1 MGVRHLHHITHLHH
15 DHSLENNLWPYTL
28 ISPLQAYFLGVF
40 TCVALFIAY
49 NYYFPIDD
57 SSFFIVAASTRNR
70 RRGSKK
76 KSVLSSPSK
85 RRNRSLSSSPTN
97 TNKSSSNNSPPS
109 VASQWGLERKCARM
123 AELPTKTKTSKGR
136 VYKRLVSNIN
146 NRASSR
152 VFRKNKRLSK
162 KIGNDYAQCRGGG
175 GGNLQSDQV
184 AVINPIARNRAAY
197 NNNKKNTAVWSS
209 PPPTT
214 EQIYNAASQE
224 LIKCMN
230 AQPLHNDVKVSPSK
244 SVTFKDDEEIN
255 TSYLS
260 PASSNECMDMKGFSF
275 DHDKEN
281 VDTQLSSS
289 DKDETRKVSENNAG
303 DVSDSVPNV
312 LVPAN
317 DSPLVRMNAVSD
329 LSPLLEDDT
338 IQRSLAESNIDTLV
352 EDDSTDK
359 QTLVEGRKRLIVLIS
374 KGVHD
379 YKQSAKQ
386 SQALNLLS
394 DLSIPYSIV
403 DGMDA
408 SQREER
414 DGLFSVSGI
423 RGNYPQIFVF
433 TCTDVDEVSVGH
445 TFLGGYDWLNSQ
457 TIEDLKAIVVDN
469 VPDSQADDVVPVEE
483 VIVSADSQAQTVSSS
498 EARLTVLI
506 SKGVHDVSQ
515 ATNQKDCLDL
525 LTDLSIP
532 YTIIDGMN
540 PCEKEKRDALFE
552 ISGIRGNYPQIFTPA
567 SSDACFYLGGH
578 KWLMKAHKTGEVN
591 LFVV

>member
-1 MGVRHLHHITHLHH
+1 MSVRHLHHIHLHTT
-15 DHSLENNLWPYTL
+15 NNSSWPYTI

-57 SSFFIVAASTRNR
+57 PSFFIVAASTRNR
-70 RRGSKK
+70 RRGSK

-85 RRNRSLSSSPTN
+85 RRNRSLSSSLTN
-97 TNKSSSNNSPPS
+97 GNKSSINSQPS
-109 VASQWGLERKCARM
+109 VVSQWGLERKCARM

-146 NRASSR
+146 DRASSR

-162 KIGNDYAQCRGGG
+162 KTGNDYAQCRGGG
-175 GGNLQSDQV
+175 NLHH
-184 AVINPIARNRAAY
+184 PIARNRAAY
-197 NNNKKNTAVWSS
+197 NKKKNTAAVWSS
-209 PPPTT
+209 SPPSSS

-224 LIKCMN
+224 LINCKN
-230 AQPLHNDVKVSPSK
+230 AQPLHKNVKVSPK
-244 SVTFKDDEEIN
+244 SVTFKDNDEMN

-260 PASSNECMDMKGFSF
+260 PTSSNECMDTKVFSF

-281 VDTQLSSS
+281 VDIQLSSS
-289 DKDETRKVSENNAG
+289 DKDETQK
-303 DVSDSVPNV
+303 VSDSVPNV

-317 DSPLVRMNAVSD
+317 EESPLVRMNAVSD
-329 LSPLLEDDT
+329 ISSLLEDD
-338 IQRSLAESNIDTLV
+338 IVQRSLAERNIDTSA
-352 EDDSTDK
+352 EDDSK

-379 YKQSAKQ
+379 YKQSANQ
-386 SQALNLLS
+386 SHALDLLS
-394 DLSIPYSIV
+394 DLSVPYSIV

-414 DGLFSVSGI
+414 DRLFAVSGI
-423 RGNYPQIFVF
+423 RGNYPQIF
-433 TCTDVDEVSVGH
+433 TTTDASGRH

-457 TIEDLKAIVVDN
+457 TVEDLKAIVVDN
-469 VPDSQADDVVPVEE
+469 LTGLLADDAAPVEEE
-483 VIVSADSQAQTVSSS
+483 VIVSADSQAPVAEAP

-515 ATNQKDCLDL
+515 AVKQKDCLDL

-532 YTIIDGMN
+532 YAIVDGMN
-540 PCEKEKRDALFE
+540 PSEKDKRDVLFE
-552 ISGIRGNYPQIFTPA
+552 ISGIRGNYPQIFSSA
-567 SSDACFYLGGH
+567 SSDACFFLGGH
-578 KWLMKAHKTGEVN
+578 KWLMKAHTTGELN

>member
-1 MGVRHLHHITHLHH
+1 MSIRHLHHIHLHTSN
-15 DHSLENNLWPYTL
+15 HSSWPYTI

-40 TCVALFIAY
+40 TCVALFIVY

-76 KSVLSSPSK
+76 KKSVLSSPSK
-85 RRNRSLSSSPTN
+85 RRNRSLSLSPTN
-97 TNKSSSNNSPPS
+97 GNKSNSNSPPS
-109 VASQWGLERKCARM
+109 VVSQWGLERKCARM
-123 AELPTKTKTSKGR
+123 AELPTKTKTSKSR
-136 VYKRLVSNIN
+136 VYKRLVSNIH
-146 NRASSR
+146 NRTSSR

-175 GGNLQSDQV
+175 GNRQSDQV

-197 NNNKKNTAVWSS
+197 NNKKNTAVWSS
-209 PPPTT
+209 PPPSS
-214 EQIYNAASQE
+214 EHIYNAASQE
-224 LIKCMN
+224 LINCMN
-230 AQPLHNDVKVSPSK
+230 AQPLHKDVKVSPSK
-244 SVTFKDDEEIN
+244 SVTFKDNDEMN

-260 PASSNECMDMKGFSF
+260 PTSSNECMEMKDFSF

-281 VDTQLSSS
+281 VDIQLSSS
-289 DKDETRKVSENNAG
+289 DKDETQK
-303 DVSDSVPNV
+303 VSDSVPNV

-329 LSPLLEDDT
+329 LSPLLEDD
-338 IQRSLAESNIDTLV
+338 IVQRSLAERNIDTSV
-352 EDDSTDK
+352 EDDFTDK
-359 QTLVEGRKRLIVLIS
+359 QILVEGKRLIVLIS

-379 YKQSAKQ
+379 YKQSANQ
-386 SQALNLLS
+386 SHALDLLS

-403 DGMDA
+403 DGMDV

-414 DGLFSVSGI
+414 DGLFEVSGI
-423 RGNYPQIFVF
+423 RGNYPQIF
-433 TCTDVDEVSVGH
+433 TTDASGGH
-445 TFLGGYDWLNSQ
+445 KFLGGYDWLNSQ
-457 TIEDLKAIVVDN
+457 SIEDLKAIVVDD
-469 VPDSQADDVVPVEE
+469 VIGLQADDVVAPVEE
-483 VIVSADSQAQTVSSS
+483 VIVSADSQAPV

-515 ATNQKDCLDL
+515 AVKQKDCLDL

-532 YTIIDGMN
+532 FAIVDGMN
-540 PCEKEKRDALFE
+540 PEEKDKRDVLFE
-552 ISGIRGNYPQIFTPA
+552 ISGIRGNYPQIFSSA
-567 SSDACFYLGGH
+567 NSDACFYLGGH
-578 KWLMKAHKTGEVN
+578 KWLMKAHKTGELN

>member
-1 MGVRHLHHITHLHH
+1 MGGSRHLHHIHLHTTNN
-15 DHSLENNLWPYTL
+15 SLDNPSWPYTI
-28 ISPLQAYFLGVF
+28 ISPLQAYFLGIF

-97 TNKSSSNNSPPS
+97 KNKSSNNNSPPS
-109 VASQWGLERKCARM
+109 ASQWGLERKCARM

-136 VYKRLVSNIN
+136 VYKRLVNNIN

-175 GGNLQSDQV
+175 NLHH
-184 AVINPIARNRAAY
+184 PIARNRAAY
-197 NNNKKNTAVWSS
+197 NNKKNTAVRSS
-209 PPPTT
+209 PPPPSS

-224 LIKCMN
+224 LINCMN
-230 AQPLHNDVKVSPSK
+230 AQPLHKDVKVSPK
-244 SVTFKDDEEIN
+244 SVTFKDNDEMN

-260 PASSNECMDMKGFSF
+260 PTSSNECIDMKDFSF
-275 DHDKEN
+275 DQDKEN
-281 VDTQLSSS
+281 VDIQVSSS
-289 DKDETRKVSENNAG
+289 DKVEIQKVSENNTG
-303 DVSDSVPNV
+303 GVPNV

-317 DSPLVRMNAVSD
+317 EESPLVRMNAVSD
-329 LSPLLEDDT
+329 TSPLLEDD
-338 IQRSLAESNIDTLV
+338 IVQRSLAERNIDTSA
-352 EDDSTDK
+352 EDDSK
-359 QTLVEGRKRLIVLIS
+359 QTLVEGGKRLVVLIS

-379 YKQSAKQ
+379 YKQSANQ
-386 SQALNLLS
+386 SHALDLLS

-403 DGMDA
+403 DGMDV

-414 DGLFSVSGI
+414 DGLFEVSGI
-423 RGNYPQIFVF
+423 RGNYPQIF
-433 TCTDVDEVSVGH
+433 TTDASGGH
-445 TFLGGYDWLNSQ
+445 KFLGGYDWLNSQ
-457 TIEDLKAIVVDN
+457 TVEDLKAIVVDN
-469 VPDSQADDVVPVEE
+469 VIGLQADDVVAPVEE
-483 VIVSADSQAQTVSSS
+483 VIVSADSQAPV

-515 ATNQKDCLDL
+515 ATKQKDCLDL

-532 YTIIDGMN
+532 FAIVDGMN
-540 PCEKEKRDALFE
+540 PSEKDKRDVLFE
-552 ISGIRGNYPQIFTPA
+552 ISGIRGNYPQIFSSA

-578 KWLMKAHKTGEVN
+578 KWLMKAHKTGKSAFSTTSLLCLSLVC
-591 LFVV
+591 FY